1 METEK
6 MEPAGS
12 ELNTDLRIDE
22 YKEAEWVFQFDNDE
36 PVVFA
41 WTNQGEEGGEVNLSI
56 KSNSQSRITF
66 SNIEGNKVLSIYS
79 RPLSED
85 IRKMRK
91 V

>member
-1 METEK
+1 